1 MPSTLRKPVR
11 IIKRSEQNLIPV
23 QSQTPSPNRQTPVQ
37 IRREMVSTI
46 VSWINDRKGTQRD
59 CRRAVLLSTVLC
71 LGLAV
76 IACGGAGQPAAPTV
90 AEPTAELVLRQMSDK
105 LAHAK
110 QVTFKVVREFQT
122 SADEGEIDDVKTEIE
137 VSLSRPDK
145 LMAQSKGARGVRTF
159 YADGQNVSLVDQQ
172 MNLYTTIPLG
182 GSIDELVEKIDEK
195 YGFTPPVAEFMLN
208 DPYKK
213 MSGQIQNSSYKG
225 VQVINGVECHHVVA
239 QGELADAELWVAVT
253 DQLPRRLVA
262 TFKHRTG
269 SPQLKADF
277 SDWNLNASIDNKVFS
292 FVPAADAEK
301 IEMLAMERRKDDP
314 KIDKKEQK

>member
-1 MPSTLRKPVR
+1 MPNTLKKPVR
-11 IIKRSEQNLIPV
+11 IVKRWERNLILV
-23 QSQTPSPNRQTPVQ
+23 QSQTPPPNHQTPVQ

-46 VSWINDRKGTQRD
+46 VSWINNRKRIQPH
-59 CRRAVLLSTVLC
+59 CRRAVLLGTVFC

-76 IACGGAGQPAAPTV
+76 IACGGIGQPAAPSV
-90 AEPTAELVLRQMSDK
+90 AQPSAELVLRQMSDK

-110 QVTFKVVREFQT
+110 QVTFKVAREFQT
-122 SADEGEIDDVKTEIE
+122 SAEDGETEDVKTEIE
-137 VSLSRPDK
+137 VALSRPDK
-145 LMAQSKGARGVRTF
+145 VMTQSKGAQGVRTF

-172 MNLYTTIPLG
+172 MKLYTTIPLG
-182 GSIDELVEKIDEK
+182 GTIDELVEKIDEK

-225 VQVINGVECHHVVA
+225 LEVINGVECHHVAA

-253 DQLPRRLVA
+253 DQLPRRLMA
-262 TFKHRTG
+262 TFKHRPG

-301 IEMLAMERRKDDP
+301 IEMLAMERLKDDR
-314 KIDKKEQK
+314 KIEKKEQK